1 MGRLCERPGCSQ
13 PAKAMYGIDADH
25 LTVWIEPFDAEAG
38 YRAGSLCRRHADAM
52 VVPIGWLLD
61 DRRDP
66 EPRLFKAPEPPPVVK
81 TPTRRPRQ
89 TGSDQTGQ
97 LELVVVDA
105 PDEPGPSSDDT
116 GSAWRPV
123 FDQSDD
129 LDGLLTADSPL
140 LSRAFGKADQR
151 RKH

>member
-13 PAKAMYGIDADH
+13 PAKAMYGIDAEQ
-25 LTVWIEPFDAEAG
+25 LTVWIMPFDPDAG
-38 YRAGSLCRRHADAM
+38 YRAGALCRRHADAM
-52 VVPIGWLLD
+52 VVPVGWMLD

-81 TPTRRPRQ
+81 QPARRSRQ
-89 TGSDQTGQ
+89 TSGDPTGQ
-97 LELVVVDA
+97 LELVVEA
-105 PDEPGPSSDDT
+105 ADEPGPGDDT
-116 GSAWRPV
+116 GTVWRPV

-140 LSRAFGKADQR
+140 LSRAFGRADQR